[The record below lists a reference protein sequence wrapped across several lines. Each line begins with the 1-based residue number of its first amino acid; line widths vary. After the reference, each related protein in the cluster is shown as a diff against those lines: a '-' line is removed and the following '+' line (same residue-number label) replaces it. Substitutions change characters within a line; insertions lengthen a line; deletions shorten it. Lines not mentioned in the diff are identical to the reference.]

1 MVMIKSHNPRKCE
14 VQDCRS
20 CAMWWDGREI
30 GFTEAS
36 LSFLFY
42 SRSEHSAKGH
52 FCDICGTVADLRS
65 LMDHDF
71 KGYPTGSTPKMRLEQ
86 LVISRY
92 MGGEQEQEPV
102 KVKVQVRTTP
112 RVRVRLERLGVM

>member
-1 MVMIKSHNPRKCE
+1 MVKIKVHNPMVCE
-14 VQDCRS
+14 VPECRS

-36 LSFLFY
+36 LAFLFY

-52 FCDICGTVADLRS
+52 GCDVCGTVADLRNI
-65 LMDHDF
+65 MDHDF
-71 KGYPTGSTPKMRLEQ
+71 KGYPTGSTPQMRLEQ

-92 MGGEQEQEPV
+92 MGGRQEQAKP
-102 KVKVQVRTTP
+102 K
-112 RVRVRLERLGVM
+112 VRVRSSPAIRVKLERLGVTP

>member
-1 MVMIKSHNPRKCE
+1 MVMIKSHNPMLCE
-14 VQDCRS
+14 VPDCRS
-20 CAMWWDGREI
+20 CAMWQDGREI

-52 FCDICGTVADLRS
+52 SCEICGTVADLRN
-65 LMDHDF
+65 LMDYDF
-71 KGYPTGSTPKMRLEQ
+71 KGYPGPSPEVRFEQ

-92 MGGEQEQEPV
+92 MGGS
-102 KVKVQVRTTP
+102 KSRSNP
-112 RVRVRLERLGVM
+112 RYVSGLSPRFA